1 METLRGLVCP
11 TFLAFCGLLDNMP
24 GFLFLRL
31 LSAIKAPKLARPMA
45 VHLQYKAFGYY
56 KLILVK
62 LWKKSVLFLGLVN
75 PFPCHVKYH
84 FFHWRD
90 TVQNWKVW
98 LQCLEHL
105 KYFCDIE
112 KINHSLLPGPHP
124 MRELSAPTTAAD
136 SPENKSQ
143 NQNQAQSN

>member
-1 METLRGLVCP
+1 MEHFDLLKLQEWRHIWWIKIALPGSLVESLFQATGSSSDHLEGYLWAKKMEALRGLVCP
-11 TFLAFCGLLDNMP
+11 TFLAFCGLLDNMS

-45 VHLQYKAFGYY
+45 VHLQHKAFGYY

-62 LWKKSVLFLGLVN
+62 LWKKSLLFLGLVN

-98 LQCLEHL
+98 L
-105 KYFCDIE
+105 
-112 KINHSLLPGPHP
+112 
-124 MRELSAPTTAAD
+124 
-136 SPENKSQ
+136 
-143 NQNQAQSN
+143 